1 MNGPLFKRV
10 IARSV
15 AWAAAAAL
23 CSLIALA
30 QDAAPAAG
38 QRTDG
43 QIEMDVVHALDASQ
57 ALKNDLITAAT
68 IQSQVTLSGTV
79 SSDASKQLAESIVR
93 GVAGVTGVK
102 NNLNVG
108 NPAND
113 PNAQGGQTAD
123 NDEPSA
129 QDMANNQQAGAPAAA
144 APAPDNSQNAPPQ
157 NAPQDNR
164 QAPPPPGYGQAGP
177 PPAYGQPGYGQ
188 PGYGQPGYGQP
199 GYGQGPPPP
208 GYSPDP
214 NYGQAPPPPPP
225 YRPGYAPAPQQPAYR
240 FAKGPVTI
248 PQGTLIQLRTS
259 EPVDSKRAK
268 SGEPVQFTVI
278 QDVTF
283 GGVLAIPRGAT
294 VHGVIADAKNVGSG
308 TLTGSS
314 ELALQL
320 TSLDLGGQ
328 TYPLQSDL
336 FKVKAPGKGGRTAG
350 NIVGGA
356 LIGALIGGAAGGG
369 GGAAIGAAAG
379 GTVGTAASAAESG
392 PRAWIPA
399 EALVTFH
406 VTAPVTLNPVDPQEA
421 ARLAQGLYPGG
432 PNLYRRGYYGRPYG
446 SPYPYYYAPV
456 YYRPYYFSDGY
467 YYWR

>member
-23 CSLIALA
+23 CSIIALA

-68 IQSQVTLSGTV
+68 IQSKVTLSGTV
-79 SSDASKQLAESIVR
+79 STDASKQLAESIAR
-93 GVAGVTGVK
+93 GVPGVTGVK

-113 PNAQGGQTAD
+113 PNAQGAQPAD
-123 NDEPSA
+123 NDDSNA
-129 QDMANNQQAGAPAAA
+129 QDTANNQQAGLPPAA
-144 APAPDNSQNAPPQ
+144 APAPDYSQNAPPQ
-157 NAPQDNR
+157 NAPQDNQ
-164 QAPPPPGYGQAGP
+164 QAPPSPGYGQAGPP

-199 GYGQGPPPP
+199 GYGQAPPPP

-214 NYGQAPPPPPP
+214 NYGQAPPPP

-268 SGEPVQFTVI
+268 GGEPVQFTVI

-294 VHGVIADAKNVGSG
+294 VHGVIADARNVGSG

-314 ELALQL
+314 ELALKL

-406 VTAPVTLNPVDPQEA
+406 IAAPVTVNPVDPQEA

-432 PNLYRRGYYGRPYG
+432 PNLYRRGYYQR
-446 SPYPYYYAPV
+446 PYPYPYYAPV
-456 YYRPYYFSDGY
+456 YYRPYYYSGGY

>member
-1 MNGPLFKRV
+1 MNRPLFKRV
-10 IARSV
+10 ISQSV
-15 AWAAAAAL
+15 AWVATAAL
-23 CSLIALA
+23 CSVIALA

-43 QIEMDVVHALDASQ
+43 QIEMDVVHALDGSQ

-79 SSDASKQLAESIVR
+79 SSDASKKLAESIVR
-93 GVAGVTGVK
+93 GVPGVTGVK

-113 PNAQGGQTAD
+113 PNAQGAPVAD
-123 NDEPSA
+123 NDDSPS
-129 QDMANNQQAGAPAAA
+129 QDNQQAA
-144 APAPDNSQNAPPQ
+144 APAPGYGQNAPPQ
-157 NAPQDNR
+157 NASQDNQQANQ
-164 QAPPPPGYGQAGP
+164 QAPPPPGYGADPNYGQAPP

-188 PGYGQPGYGQP
+188 PGYGQPGY
-199 GYGQGPPPP
+199 
-208 GYSPDP
+208 D
-214 NYGQAPPPPPP
+214 QAPPPP
-225 YRPGYAPAPQQPAYR
+225 YRPGYAPAPPAQPAYK

-268 SGEPVQFTVI
+268 NGEPVQFTVI
-278 QDVTF
+278 QDVTY

-294 VHGVIADAKNVGSG
+294 VHGVIAELKNVGSG
-308 TLTGSS
+308 TLSGNS
-314 ELALQL
+314 ELGLQL

-328 TYPLQSDL
+328 TYPIQSDV
-336 FKVKAPGKGGRTAG
+336 FKVKAPGKAGRSAE
-350 NIVGGA
+350 NIIGGA

-379 GTVGTAASAAESG
+379 GTVGTAASAATPG

-406 VTAPVTLNPVDPQEA
+406 LATPVTVKPVDPQEA

-432 PNLYRRGYYGRPYG
+432 PNLYRRGYYGG
-446 SPYPYYYAPV
+446 SYAYPYPYYAPV
-456 YYRPYYFSDGY
+456 YYRPYYYSGGY

>member
-23 CSLIALA
+23 CSIIALA

-79 SSDASKQLAESIVR
+79 STGASKQLAESIVR
-93 GVAGVTGVK
+93 GVPGVTGVK

-113 PNAQGGQTAD
+113 PNVQGAATAE
-123 NDEPSA
+123 NDDSA
-129 QDMANNQQAGAPAAA
+129 SQDMATNNQQAPPAA
-144 APAPDNSQNAPPQ
+144 APAPDYGQNAPPQ
-157 NAPQDNR
+157 NAPQEN
-164 QAPPPPGYGQAGP
+164 QQANQPAPPP
-177 PPAYGQPGYGQ
+177 PGYGQ

-199 GYGQGPPPP
+199 GYGQAPPPP
-208 GYSPDP
+208 AYSPDP

-248 PQGTLIQLRTS
+248 PQGTVIQLRTT

-268 SGEPVQFTVI
+268 GGEPVQFTVI
-278 QDVTF
+278 QDVTY
-283 GGVLAIPRGAT
+283 GGVLDIPRGAT

-406 VTAPVTLNPVDPQEA
+406 ITAPVTVNPVDPQEA

-432 PNLYRRGYYGRPYG
+432 PNLYRRGYYGHPYG
-446 SPYPYYYAPV
+446 YPYPNYYAPV
-456 YYRPYYFSDGY
+456 YYRPYYFSGGY

>member
-1 MNGPLFKRV
+1 MMNGPLFKRV

-30 QDAAPAAG
+30 QDAAPVAG

-43 QIEMDVVHALDASQ
+43 QIEMDVVHALDASA

-68 IQSQVTLSGTV
+68 IQGQVTLSGTV
-79 SSDASKQLAESIVR
+79 SSDSSKQLAESIVK
-93 GVAGVTGVK
+93 GVPGVTGVK
-102 NNLNVG
+102 DNLNVG

-113 PNAQGGQTAD
+113 PNAQGAPTAD
-123 NDEPSA
+123 NDDSNA
-129 QDMANNQQAGAPAAA
+129 QDMANNQQAPPAG
-144 APAPDNSQNAPPQ
+144 APAPDYGQNAPPQ
-157 NAPQDNR
+157 NAPQDNQ
-164 QAPPPPGYGQAGP
+164 QAPPPGYGQAP
-177 PPAYGQPGYGQ
+177 PPPGNGQPGYGQAPPPPGYGQ

-199 GYGQGPPPP
+199 GYGQ
-208 GYSPDP
+208 
-214 NYGQAPPPPPP
+214 APPPP
-225 YRPGYAPAPQQPAYR
+225 YRPGYAPAPPQQPAYK

-259 EPVDSKRAK
+259 ESIDSKRAK
-268 SGEPVQFTVI
+268 DGQPIQFTVI
-278 QDVTF
+278 QDVTYA
-283 GGVLAIPRGAT
+283 GVLAIPRGAT
-294 VHGVIADAKNVGSG
+294 VHGVITDVKNAGSG
-308 TLTGSS
+308 TLTGNS

-356 LIGALIGGAAGGG
+356 ILGALIGGAAGGG

-379 GTVGTAASAAESG
+379 GTVGTAASAAEPG

-406 VTAPVTLNPVDPQEA
+406 IAAPVTVNPVDPQEA

-432 PNLYRRGYYGRPYG
+432 PSLYRRGYYGGGPYA

-456 YYRPYYFSDGY
+456 YYRPYYYSGGY

>member
-1 MNGPLFKRV
+1 MNRTLFKRV
-10 IARSV
+10 VVRSV
-15 AWAAAAAL
+15 AWAATAAL
-23 CSLIALA
+23 CGVIALA
-30 QDAAPAAG
+30 QDAAPANG

-43 QIEMDVVHALDASQ
+43 QIEMDVVHALDGSQ

-68 IQSQVTLSGTV
+68 IQGQVTLSGTV
-79 SSDASKQLAESIVR
+79 SSDASKQLAESIVK
-93 GVAGVTGVK
+93 GVPGVSGVK

-113 PNAQGGQTAD
+113 PNAQGAQNTED
-123 NDEPSA
+123 DS
-129 QDMANNQQAGAPAAA
+129 QDMADNQPAGPPPAAA
-144 APAPDNSQNAPPQ
+144 PSPDYGQNGAQNSAPPAHPQ
-157 NAPQDNR
+157 NPPQDNGQAQAPGYG
-164 QAPPPPGYGQAGP
+164 QAPPPPGYGQA
-177 PPAYGQPGYGQ
+177 
-188 PGYGQPGYGQP
+188 
-199 GYGQGPPPP
+199 PPPP
-208 GYSPDP
+208 GY
-214 NYGQAPPPPPP
+214 GQAPPPGYGQAPPPP
-225 YRPGYAPAPQQPAYR
+225 YRPGYAPAQPTYK
-240 FAKGPVTI
+240 FAKGPVTV

-259 EPVDSKRAK
+259 ESVDSKRAK
-268 SGEPVQFTVI
+268 GGEPVQFTVI

-283 GGVLAIPRGAT
+283 GGMLAIPRGAT
-294 VHGVIADAKNVGSG
+294 VHGVIADVKNAGSG

-328 TYPLQSDL
+328 SYPLQSDL

-356 LIGALIGGAAGGG
+356 LLGALIGGAAGGG

-379 GTVGTAASAAESG
+379 GTVGTAASAATPG

-406 VTAPVTLNPVDPQEA
+406 LNAPVTVNPVDPQEA

-432 PNLYRRGYYGRPYG
+432 PALYRRGYYGGPYG
-446 SPYPYYYAPV
+446 GPSPYPYYYAPV
-456 YYRPYYFSDGY
+456 YYRPYYFSGGY